1 MDLRAVILAGGTG
14 TRFWPLSRKQRPKQF
29 LPIISRK
36 TMIQETVDRLRPRLA
51 ADRIYT
57 IADRAQSAL
66 IRRAVPDLPDGNLL
80 IEPEARN
87 TAPCLML
94 ATAALYVD
102 NPEAVIAVLPADHF
116 IADADRF
123 RERLAAGAEAAAAGG
138 RLITF
143 GIPPSHPATG
153 YGYIRF
159 SDRSPLR
166 LGSGSFFH
174 VLEFKE
180 KPDTATARTFF
191 EAGHYFWNSGMFLWQ
206 AQVFAR
212 QIELFAPRLH
222 EQWEAMLEAVRL
234 RDEDRI
240 AAVYAQLPSTS
251 IDYALMEKSG
261 EVLMGEGDFGW
272 SDVGAWSALSQ
283 FWGADEAGNSVQGEC
298 IALDARNCTV
308 YTPDK
313 LTALIGVEDLIVVE
327 TEDVLL
333 ICRRETDQKVKDLV
347 SELRAKGKTEY
358 L

>member
-36 TMIQETVDRLRPRLA
+36 SMIQETVDRLRPRLA
-51 ADRIYT
+51 SDHIYT

-66 IRRAVPDLPDGNLL
+66 IRRALPDLPDGNLL

-94 ATAALYVD
+94 ATAALYAD

-116 IADADRF
+116 IADAERF
-123 RERLAAGAEAAAAGG
+123 RQRLVGGAEAAAAGD

-159 SDRSPLR
+159 SDRSRRR
-166 LGSGSFFH
+166 LGSGSFFE

-180 KPDTATARTFF
+180 KPDAATARTFF
-191 EAGHYFWNSGMFLWQ
+191 EAGSYFWNSGMFLWQ
-206 AQVFAR
+206 ARVFAR
-212 QIELFAPRLH
+212 QIERYAPQLH
-222 EQWEAMLEAVRL
+222 AQWDAMLEAVRL
-234 RDEDRI
+234 RDEGRI
-240 AAVYAQLPSTS
+240 AAVYARLPSTS
-251 IDYALMEKSG
+251 IDYALMEKSRG
-261 EVLMGEGDFGW
+261 VLMGEGDFGW
-272 SDVGAWSALSQ
+272 SDVGAWSALTR
-283 FWGADEAGNSVQGEC
+283 FWGADGENNSVQGEC
-298 IALDARNCTV
+298 VSLDARNCTV
-308 YTPDK
+308 YNPDR

-327 TEDVLL
+327 TEDALL
-333 ICRRETDQKVKDLV
+333 ICRRDMDQKVKELV
-347 SELRAKGKTEY
+347 SMLHSKGKTEY